1 MHVWKM
7 ITILGKVSISYLK
20 STNTQ
25 NLITIPKLSENI
37 HLISETATTRGCHLV
52 YTDTL
57 KWTKIVVKHQSKI

>member
-57 KWTKIVVKHQSKI
+57 K